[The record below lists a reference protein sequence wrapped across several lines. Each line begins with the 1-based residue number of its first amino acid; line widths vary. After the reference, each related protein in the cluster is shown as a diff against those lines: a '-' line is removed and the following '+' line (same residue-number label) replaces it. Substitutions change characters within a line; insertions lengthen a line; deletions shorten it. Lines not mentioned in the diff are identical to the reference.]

1 MGKEHKPEVIEMS
14 ATVETRAEDVGAV
27 MSRLM
32 DDFAA
37 ASGTLLTAVGLRV
50 GLWDALAAG
59 WGSAEVVGARA
70 GVAVPY
76 AREWLRSQTAAGY
89 VDYDAATGDFG
100 LAPGADVVFAGP
112 LRGLAEG
119 TSAQIGVWWTGLAR
133 YVEAFRTGG
142 GISWGDLPPAHAAG
156 MDLITRTVVVP
167 ALVSEWLP
175 RLDGVVDK
183 LTLGAAVAD
192 VGCGYAAPT
201 IAMAEAFPASRFV
214 GFDVD
219 DASVS
224 HARKAADAAGVGD
237 RVSFEVASA
246 ARVVGGPFDLMVFVD
261 SLHDLGQPVAALAR
275 ARELLAA
282 DGVVLLVEHAG
293 SERIEENLNPASR
306 FFYACSALVC
316 TPNALAD
323 HADAAPL
330 GTIPGVEVLRRVAT
344 DAGFSKVRQMEVDA
358 PFNLLLELRP

>member
-1 MGKEHKPEVIEMS
+1 MGDVVDTSAEV
-14 ATVETRAEDVGAV
+14 VGAV
-27 MSRLM
+27 IGQLM
-32 DDFAA
+32 ADFAA

-50 GLWDALAAG
+50 GLWEALAAG
-59 WGSAEVVGARA
+59 RGSADVVGARA

-89 VDYDAATGDFG
+89 VDYDAASGEFG
-100 LAPGADVVFAGP
+100 LVSGVDVVSAGP
-112 LRGLAEG
+112 LRGLVEG
-119 TSAQIGVWWTGLAR
+119 TCAQIGVWWTALDR

-142 GISWGDLPPAHAAG
+142 GISWGDLPAAHSEG

-167 ALVSEWLP
+167 ALVGAWLP
-175 RLDGVVDK
+175 ALDGVVDK
-183 LTLGAAVAD
+183 LTAGAAVAD

-201 IAMAEAFPASRFV
+201 IAMAEAFPTSRFV

-246 ARVVGGPFDLMVFVD
+246 TEVVGGPFDLMVFVD

-275 ARELLAA
+275 ARRVLAA

-293 SERIEENLNPASR
+293 SERLEENLNPAGR

-323 HADAAPL
+323 HAGAAPL
-330 GTIPGVEVLRRVAT
+330 GTIPGVEALRRAAT
-344 DAGFSKVRQMEVDA
+344 AAGFSRVRQVEVGA
-358 PFNLLLELRP
+358 PFNLLLELCP

>member
-1 MGKEHKPEVIEMS
+1 MGDVIE
-14 ATVETRAEDVGAV
+14 TTKEDVSPV
-27 MSRLM
+27 MGRLM
-32 DDFAA
+32 ADFAA

-50 GLWDALAAG
+50 GLWEALAAG
-59 WGSAEVVGARA
+59 RGSAAVVGARA

-89 VDYDAATGDFG
+89 VDYDAATGEFG
-100 LAPGADVVFAGP
+100 LASGVDVVLAGP
-112 LRGLAEG
+112 LRGLVEG
-119 TSAQIGVWWTGLAR
+119 TCAQLGVWWAALER

-142 GISWGDLPPAHAAG
+142 GVSWGDLQPAHAEG

-167 ALVSEWLP
+167 ALVGAWLP
-175 RLDGVVDK
+175 VLDGVVAK
-183 LTLGAAVAD
+183 LTAGAVVAD
-192 VGCGYAAPT
+192 VGCGYGAPT

-214 GFDVD
+214 GFDLD

-224 HARKAADAAGVGD
+224 HARKAAAVAGVGD
-237 RVSFEVASA
+237 RVSFEVLSA
-246 ARVVGGPFDLMVFVD
+246 TEVVGGPFDLVVFVD
-261 SLHDLGQPVAALAR
+261 SLHDLGWPAAALAR
-275 ARELLAA
+275 VREVLAV

-293 SERIEENLNPASR
+293 SERLEENLNPAGR

-323 HADAAPL
+323 HAGAVPL
-330 GTIPGVEVLRRVAT
+330 GTIPGAEVLRRVAT
-344 DAGFSKVRQMEVDA
+344 DAGFSRVRQVKADA